1 MIMSALEWGWVTA
14 LYGVEKEMIS
24 PNTQHSTWSKVSS
37 PPTFTSQ
44 RDDSAFS
51 PSETNHLKMHRSCLM
66 NVFRPFEDWFI
77 SVYEWKM
84 YAGWKA
90 RWYGQTKFLQH
101 PATKKKAI
109 IGFPE
114 FIWRIIR
121 KCQSKRSSLC
131 VRRFI
136 ENGPDTRDYSLSITP
151 ASVITRSR

>member
-66 NVFRPFEDWFI
+66 NVFRPFEDWFL
-77 SVYEWKM
+77 SEYEWKM

-101 PATKKKAI
+101 PATKKKSHNRLPGIHMADYKKVSI
-109 IGFPE
+109 KE
-114 FIWRIIR
+114 
-121 KCQSKRSSLC
+121 KLALC
-131 VRRFI
+131 AQVYWERAWHSWLLTL
-136 ENGPDTRDYSLSITP
+136 NHTG
-151 ASVITRSR
+151 